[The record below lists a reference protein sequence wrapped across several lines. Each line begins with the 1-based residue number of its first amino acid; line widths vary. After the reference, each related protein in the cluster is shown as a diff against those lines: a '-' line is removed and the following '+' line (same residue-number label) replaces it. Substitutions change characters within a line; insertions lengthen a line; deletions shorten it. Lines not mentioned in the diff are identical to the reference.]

1 MKGEREVAGLR
12 CSEVL
17 EALGDYL
24 DGALSASR
32 KATIDA
38 HLSGCDICERFGG
51 EYASVVQALKAA
63 AGPMADADDEHPDDE
78 AFDRLAGR
86 LRETAETS

>member
-17 EALGDYL
+17 ADLGDYL
-24 DGALSASR
+24 DGELSPSR

-51 EYASVVQALKAA
+51 EYAGVVRALKASA
-63 AGPMADADDEHPDDE
+63 SPALDDEPDEDDG
-78 AFDRLAGR
+78 AFDRLARR
-86 LRETAETS
+86 LEEAGESS